1 MRKILRPEQ
10 IMDRLGVGRTRLYT
24 DIVLRDEADPFIPNT
39 TIPRLRL
46 FPIGERSS
54 GALESDLDV
63 LIEALAGQPVRLVTP
78 IQRERESPKRTTQ
91 CRETSKRSSRS

>member
-1 MRKILRPEQ
+1 MKILRPEQ

-24 DIVLRDEADPFIPNT
+24 DILLRDQADPYIPNT

-63 LIEALAGQPVRLVTP
+63 LIEALASQPMRKVVP
-78 IQRERESPKRTTQ
+78 IRRERENPKRTKVGV
-91 CRETSKRSSRS
+91 KRG